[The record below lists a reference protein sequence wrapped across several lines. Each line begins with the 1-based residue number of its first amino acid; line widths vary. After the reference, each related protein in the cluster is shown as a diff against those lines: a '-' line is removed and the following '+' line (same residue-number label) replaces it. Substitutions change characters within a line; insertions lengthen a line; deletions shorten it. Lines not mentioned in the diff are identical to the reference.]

1 MYFIWENEIRGVF
14 FYLNPSINEPLYYY
28 ESHLSANLATVD
40 IDAAVKGTGAD
51 VIDGALQAEAESGR
65 GGAGI
70 RFYLSPPFLRDGKTL
85 QPVTAW
91 QVK

>member
-70 RFYLSPPFLRDGKTL
+70 RFIYLLHFSGTERPCSLSQRGR
-85 QPVTAW
+85 
-91 QVK
+91 